1 MEPTWFGEQLNYN
14 LEVPLVKVPLD
25 TRSWGLY
32 IDGIV
37 SNGNWMLTEYAA
49 VGYMAKRIQ
58 MHKNRYINMK
68 KMIDMTK
75 MPNDPGVQVAWRQQ
89 QQQQT
94 RQ

>member
-1 MEPTWFGEQLNYN
+1 
-14 LEVPLVKVPLD
+14 
-25 TRSWGLY
+25 
-32 IDGIV
+32 
-37 SNGNWMLTEYAA
+37 MLTEYAA

>member
-1 MEPTWFGEQLNYN
+1 
-14 LEVPLVKVPLD
+14 
-25 TRSWGLY
+25 
-32 IDGIV
+32 
-37 SNGNWMLTEYAA
+37 
-49 VGYMAKRIQ
+49 